1 MPARMRSLEILDGGE
16 RNLVDREANQ
26 EDQKGLVV
34 ERSVRQMY
42 FSGPLEVSEGLS
54 RG

>member
-1 MPARMRSLEILDGGE
+1 MILDGGE

-42 FSGPLEVSEGLS
+42 VQWTT
-54 RG
+54 RGV